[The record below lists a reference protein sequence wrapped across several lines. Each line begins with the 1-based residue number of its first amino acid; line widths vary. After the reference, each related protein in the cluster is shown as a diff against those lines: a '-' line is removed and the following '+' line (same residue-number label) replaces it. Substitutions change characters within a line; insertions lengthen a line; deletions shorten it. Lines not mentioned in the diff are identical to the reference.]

1 MRIGG
6 IWQYHARTSWRALAL
21 MSAIVLVLFV
31 GILVVMMP
39 YMAGTVSSEIN
50 IGTNNVTLS
59 TTEFNKPSLGAPFG
73 TSGSIYIAFMWVF
86 TLTAMTT
93 DRKYLLSNNVSRHEF
108 IIGTFLSIVTM
119 AAVLTATQYVLDL
132 LCRIATYAMGF
143 QIRGMAWSPKL
154 ILLSTKDYLPSLMS
168 QMGNMIAMSGTWGL
182 IVLLFTRWKKSCI
195 AVLVLMLLL
204 PTMMVSFLPANWLEW
219 VIENAAYV
227 LESMLEFFREHKWL
241 FLIDVPAWQVLVQQT
256 TVGAI
261 MYALSYLVIRKLPVR
276 SK

>member
-6 IWQYHARTSWRALAL
+6 IWQYHAKTSWRALAL

-31 GILVVMMP
+31 GILVIMMP
-39 YMAGTVSSEIN
+39 QMAVTVSSEVS

-59 TTEFNKPSLGAPFG
+59 STELNKPSLGAPFG
-73 TSGSIYIAFMWVF
+73 TSSSIYIAFMLIF
-86 TLTAMTT
+86 ALTAMTT

-119 AAVLTATQYVLDL
+119 AAALTAIQYVLDL

-143 QIRGMAWSPKL
+143 QIRGMVWSPKL

-168 QMGNMIAMSGTWGL
+168 QLGNMIAMSGAWSL
-182 IVLLFTRWKKSCI
+182 IVLLFTRWKKTCI
-195 AVLVLMLLL
+195 AVMVMMILL

-227 LESMLEFFREHKWL
+227 LDNVMEFFRAHKWI
-241 FLIDVPAWQVLVQQT
+241 FLVDVPAWHVLIQQT
-256 TVGAI
+256 MVGAI